1 MGKPGAD
8 HDTMVLMKGHGGLEP
23 MMGDKAARSKN
34 KYILYIV
41 KIPQT
46 GLQFGS

>member
-23 MMGDKAARSKN
+23 MMGARSKN